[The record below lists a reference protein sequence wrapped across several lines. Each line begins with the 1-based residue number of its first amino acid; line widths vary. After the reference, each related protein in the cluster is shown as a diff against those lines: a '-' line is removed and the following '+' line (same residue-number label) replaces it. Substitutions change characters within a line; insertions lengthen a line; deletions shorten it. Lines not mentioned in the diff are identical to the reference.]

1 MTLRHVIQG
10 EFAIGSTPDTV
21 ISSTL
26 GSCVSICL
34 WDPKAR
40 VGGMNHMLLPDS
52 SNIQVAHQFGSV
64 DMERLV
70 NALMRDGAK
79 KENLSAK
86 AFGGASMLAGAT
98 DIGRRNSDFCLS
110 FLAAEGIAC
119 VAESL
124 GGTHARQ
131 VRFWPWTGR
140 AKVKRINQI
149 PQEKLLEVPITKP
162 IELF

>member
-70 NALMRDGAK
+70 NALMRDLAK
-79 KENLSAK
+79 KE
-86 AFGGASMLAGAT
+86 
-98 DIGRRNSDFCLS
+98 
-110 FLAAEGIAC
+110 
-119 VAESL
+119 
-124 GGTHARQ
+124 
-131 VRFWPWTGR
+131 
-140 AKVKRINQI
+140 
-149 PQEKLLEVPITKP
+149 
-162 IELF
+162 